1 MLTHVKVLAVVH
13 VVLGVLGLAGALFL
27 LLVLGGVA
35 GIVGVAAGQYPD
47 AWIAIPILGLIATM
61 LFFFLVVLSV
71 PGLIAGIGLLSL
83 RPWARMLTLVLSA
96 LNLLNVPLGTALGI
110 YGLWV
115 LLHKDTGA
123 LFNAPFNA
131 PAPSAPAP

>member
-13 VVLGVLGLAGALFL
+13 VALAVLGLAGALFL

-35 GIVGVAAGQYPD
+35 GIVGVAAGQDPD
-47 AWIAIPILGLIATM
+47 ALIAVPVLGLIATM

-83 RPWARMLTLVLSA
+83 RPWARMLTLQA
-96 LNLLNVPLGTALGI
+96 YRPD
-110 YGLWV
+110 YRWV
-115 LLHKDTGA
+115 D
-123 LFNAPFNA
+123 
-131 PAPSAPAP
+131 

>member
-13 VVLGVLGLAGALFL
+13 VALAVLGLAGALFL

-35 GIVGVAAGQYPD
+35 GIVGVAAGQDPD
-47 AWIAIPILGLIATM
+47 AWIAVPVLGLIATM

-115 LLHKDTGA
+115 LLHKDTGP
-123 LFNAPFNA
+123 LFNA